1 MTAPIVGDWED
12 HVWYVSY
19 GSNMWSTRLA
29 CYLDGGT
36 PPGGDRENPGAR
48 DQTPPARSTAVD
60 LPGTLYFAGRSAQW
74 GGGVAFYD
82 HVTPGF
88 TAARAYL
95 VTAQQ
100 FADIAAQ
107 EMRREPAAGD
117 PMADVVLSPLPDGR
131 HRAGPGVYETLV
143 DVGSLDGRPL
153 LTFTAPHS
161 AHETEHTEPSDAYL
175 AALAAGLQES
185 RAWTDAQID
194 DYLTA
199 RAPNSAGPSTES
211 SPQNGA

>member
-1 MTAPIVGDWED
+1 MTTLAIDDWAD

-29 CYLDGGT
+29 CYLEGGT
-36 PPGGDRENPGAR
+36 PPGGDRVNPGAR
-48 DQTPPARSTAVD
+48 DRTPPARSTAID
-60 LPGTLYFAGRSAQW
+60 LPGTLYFAGKSAQW

-82 HVTPGF
+82 HLEPGF

-100 FADIAAQ
+100 FADVAAQ
-107 EMRREPAAGD
+107 EMRREPVDGD
-117 PMADVVLSPLPDGR
+117 PLADVVLSPLPDGR

-161 AHETEHTEPSDAYL
+161 AHDAEHTVPSDAYL
-175 AALAAGLQES
+175 AAMASGLHES
-185 RAWTDAQID
+185 RDWTPAQIT
-194 DYLTA
+194 DYLTT
-199 RAPNSAGPSTES
+199 RAPDS
-211 SPQNGA
+211 

>member
-1 MTAPIVGDWED
+1 MPHSSDLMPPD

-19 GSNMWSTRLA
+19 GSNMWSTRLS
-29 CYLDGGT
+29 CYLEGGT
-36 PPGGDRENPGAR
+36 PPGGDRVNPGAR
-48 DQTPPARSTAVD
+48 DQTPPARSTAID
-60 LPGTLYFAGRSAQW
+60 LPGTLYFAGRSLQW

-107 EMRREPAAGD
+107 EMRRDPVDGD
-117 PMADVVLSPLPDGR
+117 PLADMILSPLPDGR
-131 HRAGPGVYETLV
+131 HQAGPGVYETLV

-153 LTFTAPHS
+153 LTFTAPRS
-161 AHETEHTEPSDAYL
+161 AHEIDHTEPSDVYL
-175 AALAAGLQES
+175 AAMAAGLQES
-185 RAWTDAQID
+185 RDWTDAQIR
-194 DYLTA
+194 DYLTE
-199 RAPNSAGPSTES
+199 RAPNFAT
-211 SPQNGA
+211 QRTDVD